1 MRAAQVGFNTVLV
14 SWTPPPAPPSGG
26 YRITVEAVNGVAA
39 SYTATSQ
46 SSSYNVTVGGAGVYS
61 VELVGLSQHFPSH
74 TVGPVTV
81 TAGLWLIQPLVCVHN
96 KLIQVLPQV

>member
-1 MRAAQVGFNTVLV
+1 M
-14 SWTPPPAPPSGG
+14 
-26 YRITVEAVNGVAA
+26 EAVNGVAA
-39 SYTATSQ
+39 QPTSYTATSQ
-46 SSSYNVTVGGAGVYS
+46 SSSYSVTVGGAGVYS

>member
-1 MRAAQVGFNTVLV
+1 MILV

-26 YRITVEAVNGVAA
+26 YRITVAALSGVASQPT

-46 SSSYNVTVGGAGVYS
+46 SSSYSVTVAGAGVYS
-61 VELVGLSQHFPSH
+61 VQLVGLSQHFLSH

-81 TAGLWLIQPLVCVHN
+81 NVRGINIHHGLS
-96 KLIQVLPQV
+96 